1 MTMLT
6 TTALTALKNCIK
18 NSVKYAQYKVGSTYY
33 KADIRSA
40 YIMDDGRVAITF
52 LIDHTVSGNIT
63 VTEVQLYD
71 HNGSLWASKAES
83 ISRANVQEGI
93 LYRFAFTITEE
104 ET

>member
-1 MTMLT
+1 MLT
-6 TTALTALKNCIK
+6 NTALTALKNCLK
-18 NSVKYAQYKVGSTYY
+18 NNIKYAQYKVGNTYY

-52 LIDHTVSGNIT
+52 LIDHTGAGNIT

-71 HNGSLWASKAES
+71 HNGSLWASKVES

>member
-1 MTMLT
+1 MLT
-6 TTALTALKNCIK
+6 ATALTAIKNCMIT
-18 NSVKYAQYKVGSTYY
+18 NISYAQYKVGNSYH

-52 LIDHTVSGNIT
+52 IIDHSIAGDIT

-83 ISRANVQEGI
+83 IIRRDVQEGI
-93 LYRFAFTITEE
+93 LYRFAFTITES
-104 ET
+104 

>member
-1 MTMLT
+1 MLT

-18 NSVKYAQYKVGSTYY
+18 DNIAYAQYKVGSTYY

-52 LIDHTVSGNIT
+52 IIDHTLSGDIT

-71 HNGSLWASKAES
+71 HNGSLWANKAES
-83 ISRANVQEGI
+83 ITRRAVQEGI
-93 LYRFAFTITEE
+93 LYRFAFTITES
-104 ET
+104 

>member
-1 MTMLT
+1 MLSS
-6 TTALTALKNCIK
+6 TALTALKNCIK
-18 NSVKYAQYKVGSTYY
+18 DNVAYAQYKVGSTYY

-52 LIDHTVSGNIT
+52 IIDHTVAGDIT

-71 HNGSLWASKAES
+71 HNGSLWANKAES
-83 ISRANVQEGI
+83 ITRRDVQEGI
-93 LYRFAFTITEE
+93 LYRFAFTIS